1 MERIKGHYE
10 LNEETGA
17 IHFVADETEVEEKSA
32 MNVAVGA
39 LITAYARVYILS
51 KIREVCGGDKGEISK
66 RFVYIDTDSIH
77 AFADYPK
84 ADAYALG
91 GLKLKKKQK
100 GKKHGLPTLALIDA
114 KIDYGQKYLV
124 LCAMNVKGG
133 KVLLPVEK
141 YLATKDRKP
150 TDDGERVVFTNY
162 AGGAY
167 LMEV

>member
-1 MERIKGHYE
+1 M
-10 LNEETGA
+10 
-17 IHFVADETEVEEKSA
+17 
-32 MNVAVGA
+32 
-39 LITAYARVYILS
+39 
-51 KIREVCGGDKGEISK
+51 
-66 RFVYIDTDSIH
+66 
-77 AFADYPK
+77 
-84 ADAYALG
+84 
-91 GLKLKKKQK
+91 
-100 GKKHGLPTLALIDA
+100 PTLGLIDA

-150 TDDGERVVFTNY
+150 SDDGERVFYTNY